1 MSLIEEGWDV
11 VSHLGPVVSL
21 LSTANTPDD
30 EKEERGKENSEVQ
43 VQGKLHIRN
52 YIHENPRYPVRR

>member
-52 YIHENPRYPVRR
+52 YIHEIHAIL